1 MSKPVFPGP
10 IVAGWNSVKKPV
22 FLPIEEGLIPTMMA
36 ELKNARYHKG
46 HYSLTKSKKGT
57 LVLTDKYLFF
67 EYGFL
72 RKYRFFVGV
81 WDITRMM
88 CSQGFI
94 KFYYKDRSGKS
105 QTLVFSHKNP
115 DKFIERA
122 KAFFAREKTA

>member
-1 MSKPVFPGP
+1 
-10 IVAGWNSVKKPV
+10 
-22 FLPIEEGLIPTMMA
+22 MA
-36 ELKNARYHKG
+36 ELKNVRYRKG

-67 EYGFL
+67 EYGFF

-81 WDITRMM
+81 WDITEMIY
-88 CSQGFI
+88 SQGFI
-94 KFYYKDRSGKS
+94 KFDYIDRSGKS

-115 DKFIERA
+115 DKFIEKA